1 MQNEMIV
8 LAGPTAVGKTETAIR
23 LAEALGCEIISADS
37 RQVYSEM
44 EIGTAAPTTEEL
56 KRARHHMV
64 RCRTV
69 ENPMNAFDYE
79 QSVMRILPGAFERG
93 NGRAILTGGSMMYVD
108 AVLRGIDEMPDIPEE
123 LRSELKEE
131 LESRGLAWMQERL
144 RTMDPEY
151 YKTGDMKNPRRVLHA
166 IELCIVSGRPAS
178 ALRSGNTKRRPFR
191 ALKLAAM
198 RPREELYE
206 RIELRVDRMMEA
218 DNVIAAIQTAIC
230 NKRVMREAGLEQE
243 AGRLVRY
250 SHLTP
255 LNTVG
260 YREMFAYL
268 NGEYPREEA
277 IRLIKRNTRHYAKK
291 QLTWIKADGE
301 YEPISPVDTAAAL
314 KIIEKFSLENL
325 DNKIR

>member
-1 MQNEMIV
+1 MQNELIV

-69 ENPMNAFDYE
+69 EYPMNAFDYE

-218 DNVIAAIQTAIC
+218 
-230 NKRVMREAGLEQE
+230 GLEQE

>member
-1 MQNEMIV
+1 MQNELIV

-108 AVLRGIDEMPDIPEE
+108 AVLKGIDEMPDIPEE

-218 DNVIAAIQTAIC
+218 
-230 NKRVMREAGLEQE
+230 GLEQE

-301 YEPISPVDTAAAL
+301 YEPISPADTAAAL